1 MTFECGAPFDDQRML
16 DKETLEGMVDGM
28 SLRGVLRLLEEIA
41 YAKAEH
47 LRDIEDCP
55 LAKEW
60 ERTGWKVGR
69 WIEQL

>member
-1 MTFECGAPFDDQRML
+1 
-16 DKETLEGMVDGM
+16 MVDGM
-28 SLRGVLRLLEEIA
+28 GLKGVLRLLEEIA

-47 LRDIEDCP
+47 LQDIEDWP

-60 ERTGWKVGR
+60 ERTGWKLGR